1 MPRIGYT
8 MLAFIMAV
16 FSTAAIILN
25 STVILVTIRYRQLR
39 HPINYS
45 LVNLAVAD
53 LGVSLSGGLMTVV
66 TNAMGYFSLGRT
78 GCVIEGFAVAF
89 FGIAGLCTVAVIAVD
104 RFIVVCKPLGMVMFR
119 TKHAVMGVVSAW
131 VWSFV
136 WNTPPLLG
144 WGSYQ
149 LEGVGTSCAP
159 DWYNRDP
166 ANVSY
171 IICYFALCFAAPFS
185 MIVFSYSHLLWT
197 LNKVSRLGVAKGG
210 TTAKAE
216 VQVARMVI
224 LMVLA
229 FLLCWL
235 PYAAFAMAVI
245 FNPRLHINPI
255 VATVPMYMTKTS
267 TVYNPLIYIFMNR
280 QFRDCAVPFL
290 LCGRNP
296 WAADPE
302 GAEEDTSISTINR
315 SNNQVAPT

>member
-1 MPRIGYT
+1 MDPANTQVNSSLLGVADVEEVLMPRIGYT

-89 FGIAGLCTVAVIAVD
+89 F
-104 RFIVVCKPLGMVMFR
+104 
-119 TKHAVMGVVSAW
+119 
-131 VWSFV
+131 
-136 WNTPPLLG
+136 
-144 WGSYQ
+144 
-149 LEGVGTSCAP
+149 
-159 DWYNRDP
+159 
-166 ANVSY
+166 
-171 IICYFALCFAAPFS
+171 
-185 MIVFSYSHLLWT
+185 
-197 LNKVSRLGVAKGG
+197 
-210 TTAKAE
+210 
-216 VQVARMVI
+216 
-224 LMVLA
+224 
-229 FLLCWL
+229 
-235 PYAAFAMAVI
+235 VI

-280 QFRDCAVPFL
+280 QVSSFSEPVCSKHESLFVL
-290 LCGRNP
+290 H
-296 WAADPE
+296 
-302 GAEEDTSISTINR
+302 ISSDVKGYRTH
-315 SNNQVAPT
+315 